1 MFDQRPSA
9 GTVAE
14 RNEGLE
20 GWNKLGRGPTTARVT
35 EPCRETCTPANAIVR
50 GKLCSYPSSP
60 PCISLLSSLSSCS
73 QPVYTH
79 NDAFSLTGPFHAVG
93 HGVIVIVCRGSSG
106 KCVDESDHVEFQNNL
121 NIDHEVFLFF
131 YSLVCCS
138 RHNDL
143 PWNIRKFLKNQ
154 LREFRFDDLRDT
166 HPWSRS
172 AWSHT
177 DLRRLKEGMVAAQVS
192 AMITATSFR
201 EKTLIRWK
209 VEPRAKT
216 DDIYIY
222 I

>member
-1 MFDQRPSA
+1 MANNVDASEEAGQRIPMFDQRPSA

-79 NDAFSLTGPFHAVG
+79 SDAFSLTGPFHAVG
-93 HGVIVIVCRGSSG
+93 HGVIVIVCRGG

-121 NIDHEVFLFF
+121 NMERSTMRFSFF
-131 YSLVCCS
+131 FI
-138 RHNDL
+138 
-143 PWNIRKFLKNQ
+143 P
-154 LREFRFDDLRDT
+154 
-166 HPWSRS
+166 
-172 AWSHT
+172 
-177 DLRRLKEGMVAAQVS
+177 
-192 AMITATSFR
+192 SFVVPG
-201 EKTLIRWK
+201 T
-209 VEPRAKT
+209 T
-216 DDIYIY
+216 IYRGTY
-222 I
+222 ASS

>member
-1 MFDQRPSA
+1 MR
-9 GTVAE
+9 
-14 RNEGLE
+14 
-20 GWNKLGRGPTTARVT
+20 
-35 EPCRETCTPANAIVR
+35 
-50 GKLCSYPSSP
+50 
-60 PCISLLSSLSSCS
+60 
-73 QPVYTH
+73 
-79 NDAFSLTGPFHAVG
+79 
-93 HGVIVIVCRGSSG
+93 
-106 KCVDESDHVEFQNNL
+106 
-121 NIDHEVFLFF
+121 FF
-131 YSLVCCS
+131 FFICS

-192 AMITATSFR
+192 AMITATTFR

-209 VEPRAKT
+209 VEPRPKT

-222 I
+222 IYFLDVQLLVAKHRYFSPRAIGQIFSRGGGWWKSRCITHLKHFSRKVLSPSSHDL